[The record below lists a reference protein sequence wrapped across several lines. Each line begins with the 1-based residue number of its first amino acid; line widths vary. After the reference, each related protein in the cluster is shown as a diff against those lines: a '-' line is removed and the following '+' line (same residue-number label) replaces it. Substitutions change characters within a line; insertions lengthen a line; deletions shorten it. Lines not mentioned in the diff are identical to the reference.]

1 MLTERL
7 VRAFVRTPEKTDD
20 PQVRK
25 AYGLLEGWVSVAV
38 NLLVFVVKLVPGIAI
53 GSVALIADAFHSLG
67 DVLSSGVVI
76 WGFRAAARPSDP
88 EHPFGHGRLES
99 VTSLVV
105 SLMLFLTAWEFGRA
119 SFARLRDP
127 REVEVSALLIVVL
140 FATMAI
146 KEWLSRVS
154 LTLGKRIGSAAL
166 IGDFWHHRS
175 DVLATGVVVA
185 ALLGARFGWWWVD
198 GVGGLAVSAII
209 AWAGYQLWR
218 DSVNPLIGEAPS
230 PGVLQEMRE
239 IALSVPGVD
248 DVHDL
253 VVHRYGSL
261 VVTSVHVEVSSSLDI
276 EAGHEVAEAVEQKLN
291 ERFAGWAVVHVDP
304 VNRAHPLY
312 AEVQA
317 FLAETLP
324 GIPGVTGFHDLR
336 IVGNEARPF
345 AIFDLQTEGGD
356 PEEIAARV
364 RDAVAARFPSL
375 LKVGVNLE
383 PRYVY

>member
-7 VRAFVRTPEKTDD
+7 VRAFVRTPEKSDD

-25 AYGLLEGWVSVAV
+25 AFGVLEGWTSVAV
-38 NLLVFVVKLVPGIAI
+38 NLVLFAVKVVPGVAI

-67 DVLSSGVVI
+67 DVLSSAVVI

-119 SFARLRDP
+119 SIGRLREP
-127 REVEVSALLIVVL
+127 REVEASTLLIVVL
-140 FATMAI
+140 VATMAV
-146 KEWLSRVS
+146 KEWLSRFS

-198 GVGGLAVSAII
+198 GVGGLIVSAII

-218 DSVNPLIGEAPS
+218 DSVDPLIGEAPS

-239 IALSVPGVD
+239 IAQSIPGVD

-253 VVHRYGSL
+253 IVHRYGSL

-276 EAGHEVAEAVEQKLN
+276 EAGHEVAEAVEQRLN

-304 VNRAHPLY
+304 VNRSHPMY

-317 FLAETLP
+317 FLAEALP
-324 GIPGVTGFHDLR
+324 KIPGVAGFHDLR
-336 IVGNEARPF
+336 IVGSEARPF
-345 AIFDLQTEGGD
+345 AVFDLQTEGGD
-356 PEEIAARV
+356 PE
-364 RDAVAARFPSL
+364 AVAAAVREAVSERFPSL
-375 LKVGVNLE
+375 LKVGINLE